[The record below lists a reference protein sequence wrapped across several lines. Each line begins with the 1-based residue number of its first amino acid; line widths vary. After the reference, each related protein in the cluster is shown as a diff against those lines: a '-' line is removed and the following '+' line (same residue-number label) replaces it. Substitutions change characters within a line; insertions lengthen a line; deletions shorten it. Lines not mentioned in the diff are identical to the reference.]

1 MIDTEL
7 LMKLRNEKNKL
18 SGKFEAYSEIV
29 DIAIVNSRKCIDE
42 HYNSEAEVWLSIATV
57 CNNKRRELI
66 NKLDDLT
73 RQLSQMG

>member
-18 SGKFEAYSEIV
+18 SGKFEAYSEIA
-29 DIAIVNSRKCIDE
+29 DIAIDNTRECIDK

-57 CNNKRRELI
+57 CNDKRHEFI
-66 NKLDDLT
+66 NKLDKLT
-73 RQLSQMG
+73 RQLKEIG

>member
-18 SGKFEAYSEIV
+18 SGKFEAYSEIA
-29 DIAIVNSRKCIDE
+29 DIAIDNTRECIDK

-57 CNNKRRELI
+57 CNNKRHELI

-73 RQLSQMG
+73 RQLSQMS

>member
-1 MIDTEL
+1 MIDVEL

-18 SGKFEAYSEIV
+18 SGKFEAYSEIA
-29 DIAIVNSRKCIDE
+29 DIAIDNTRECINK

-57 CNNKRRELI
+57 CNNKRHELI

-73 RQLSQMG
+73 RQLSQIG

>member
-18 SGKFEAYSEIV
+18 SGKFEAYSEIA
-29 DIAIVNSRKCIDE
+29 DIAIDNTRECIDK

-57 CNNKRRELI
+57 CNNKRHELV

-73 RQLSQMG
+73 RQLSEMG

>member
-7 LMKLRNEKNKL
+7 LMKLRNEKNKF
-18 SGKFEAYSEIV
+18 SGKFEAYSEIA
-29 DIAIVNSRKCIDE
+29 DIAIDNTRECIDK

-57 CNNKRRELI
+57 CNNKRHELI

-73 RQLSQMG
+73 RQLSQIG

>member
-18 SGKFEAYSEIV
+18 SGKFEAYSEIA
-29 DIAIVNSRKCIDE
+29 DIAIANTRECIDK

-57 CNNKRRELI
+57 CNNKRHELI

-73 RQLSQMG
+73 RQLSQIG

>member
-1 MIDTEL
+1 MIDAEL

-18 SGKFEAYSEIV
+18 SGKFEAYSEIA
-29 DIAIVNSRKCIDE
+29 DIAIDNTRECIDK

-57 CNNKRRELI
+57 CNNKRYELI

>member
-18 SGKFEAYSEIV
+18 SGKFEAYSEIA
-29 DIAIVNSRKCIDE
+29 DIAIVNYRECIDK
-42 HYNSEAEVWLSIATV
+42 HYNSEAGVLLSIATV
-57 CNNKRRELI
+57 CNNKRCELI

>member
-18 SGKFEAYSEIV
+18 SGKFEAYSEIA
-29 DIAIVNSRKCIDE
+29 DIAIDNTRECIDK

-57 CNNKRRELI
+57 CNNKRHELI